1 MKKWI
6 TSAAIFAAAFFGYA
20 VQAANAAEDAGA
32 GHGSWLLLTFFVIN
46 FILFVGVL
54 VYFAGPA
61 LRKFFADRAVTIRTA
76 LSRAKGALAEAE
88 DLANKAAAR
97 MAALSAEL
105 KKLADELEQE
115 TAFQVGKVADLAKST
130 AERIRR
136 DTEMS
141 KSALSEA
148 TKRRVRAQLAES
160 AANLAREMI
169 GRNFQ
174 PDDQGRLIN
183 GFMDKLGSGDPR

>member
-6 TSAAIFAAAFFGYA
+6 TSAAIFAAAFFAYA
-20 VQAANAAEDAGA
+20 VQSANAAEDAGA
-32 GHGSWLLLTFFVIN
+32 GHGSWLLLTFFAIN
-46 FILFVGVL
+46 FILFVGML

-130 AERIRR
+130 AERIHR
-136 DTEMS
+136 DSEMS
-141 KSALSEA
+141 RSALAEA
-148 TKRRVRAQLAES
+148 AKRRVRAQLAES
-160 AANLAREMI
+160 AANLARETI
-169 GRNFQ
+169 SRNFQ
-174 PDDQGRLIN
+174 PSDQGRLID

>member
-1 MKKWI
+1 
-6 TSAAIFAAAFFGYA
+6 
-20 VQAANAAEDAGA
+20 
-32 GHGSWLLLTFFVIN
+32 
-46 FILFVGVL
+46 
-54 VYFAGPA
+54 
-61 LRKFFADRAVTIRTA
+61 
-76 LSRAKGALAEAE
+76 
-88 DLANKAAAR
+88 

-130 AERIRR
+130 AERIHR

-141 KSALSEA
+141 NSALSEA
-148 TKRRVRAQLAES
+148 AKRRVRAQLAES

-174 PDDQGRLIN
+174 PADQGRLID
-183 GFMDKLGSGDPR
+183 GFMDKLGNGDRR

>member
-6 TSAAIFAAAFFGYA
+6 TSAAIFAAAFFVYA
-20 VQAANAAEDAGA
+20 VAANAAEDAGA
-32 GHGSWLLLTFFVIN
+32 EHGSWLLLAFFVIN

-76 LSRAKGALAEAE
+76 LSRAKSALAEAE

-130 AERIRR
+130 AERIRH
-136 DTEMS
+136 DTEIS
-141 KSALSEA
+141 RSALSEA
-148 TKRRVRAQLAES
+148 AKRRVRAQLAES
-160 AANLAREMI
+160 ASNLAREMI

-174 PDDQGRLIN
+174 PADQGRLID
-183 GFMDKLGSGDPR
+183 GFMDKLGSGGPR

>member
-6 TSAAIFAAAFFGYA
+6 TSAAILAAAFFPR
-20 VQAANAAEDAGA
+20 AALAAEGAGA
-32 GHGSWLLLTFFVIN
+32 EHGSWLLLTFFAIN
-46 FILFVGVL
+46 FALFVFVL
-54 VYFAGPA
+54 FYFAGAP

-76 LSRAKGALAEAE
+76 LSRAQSALAEAE

-105 KKLADELEQE
+105 AKLADELEQE
-115 TAFQVGKVADLAKST
+115 TAFQIGKVKDLAKAT

-136 DTEMS
+136 DTETSHYAM
-141 KSALSEA
+141 AEA
-148 TKRRVRAQLAES
+148 AKRRVRAQLAES
-160 AANLAREMI
+160 AATVARDLI
-169 GRNFQ
+169 SRNFQ
-174 PDDQGRLIN
+174 PNDQGRLID

>member
-1 MKKWI
+1 MKKWN

-20 VQAANAAEDAGA
+20 VQSANAAEEAGA
-32 GHGSWLLLTFFVIN
+32 EHGSWLLLTFFAIN

-76 LSRAKGALAEAE
+76 LSRAKSALAEAE

-130 AERIRR
+130 ADRIRH

-148 TKRRVRAQLAES
+148 AKRRVRAQLAES
-160 AANLAREMI
+160 AANLARETI
-169 GRNFQ
+169 SRNFQ
-174 PDDQGRLIN
+174 PADQGRLID

>member
-6 TSAAIFAAAFFGYA
+6 TSAAIFAAAFFAYE
-20 VQAANAAEDAGA
+20 VNAANAAEDAGA
-32 GHGSWLLLTFFVIN
+32 DHGSWLLLTFFAIN

-76 LSRAKGALAEAE
+76 LSRAKSALAEAE

-130 AERIRR
+130 AERIRH

-141 KSALSEA
+141 KSALAEA
-148 TKRRVRAQLAES
+148 AKRRVRAQLAES
-160 AANLAREMI
+160 ASNLARELI
-169 GRNFQ
+169 GRDFQ
-174 PDDQGRLIN
+174 PADQGRLID